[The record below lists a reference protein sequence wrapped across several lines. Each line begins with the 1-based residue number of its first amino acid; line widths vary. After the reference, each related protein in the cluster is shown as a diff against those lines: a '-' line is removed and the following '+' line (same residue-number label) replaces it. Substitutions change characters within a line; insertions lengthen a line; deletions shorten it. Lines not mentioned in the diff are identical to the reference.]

1 MKQECRL
8 QLDSGEERLTFLLM
22 RAKKGDPNARETL
35 LKEYSPFIMRVAAGA
50 SKRYLD
56 PTCDDECSIALI
68 AFNEA
73 IDKYTPAKRCS
84 FLSFANI
91 VIRRRLID
99 YFRRQRHQKKEI
111 PLSGFRSPEDNE
123 EEEPKVIIMGSQTVY
138 QKEMEIDD
146 RRAEIEEF
154 KRVLIRF
161 GITLNQLVES
171 SPKHRDTRENL
182 FYIAEEIINHPPA
195 LAMIMK
201 DGSLLYS
208 WMIKKFGLSRKTLRR
223 HRIFLVAL
231 CLLKT
236 GDFPYLS
243 DYIKVQKER

>member
-8 QLDSGEERLTFLLM
+8 QMDSGQERLTFLLIQ
-22 RAKKGDPNARETL
+22 AKKGDSNARETL
-35 LKEYSPFIMRVAAGA
+35 IKEYSPFIMRVAAVT

-56 PTCDDECSIALI
+56 PTSDDEYSVALI

-73 IDKYTPAKRCS
+73 IDNFSPAKRCS
-84 FLSFANI
+84 FLAFANI

-99 YFRRQRHQKKEI
+99 YFRKQRHKEKEI
-111 PLSGFRSPEDNE
+111 PLSGFQSPEDYE
-123 EEEPKVIIMGSQTVY
+123 EEEPKVIVIGSQIVY
-138 QKEMEIDD
+138 QKEMEIYD
-146 RRAEIEEF
+146 RRAEIEEL
-154 KRVLIRF
+154 KRILAQF

-182 FYIAEEIINHPPA
+182 FYIAEEIINYPPA

-208 WMIKKFGLSRKTLRR
+208 WMTKKFGLSRKTLRR
-223 HRIFLVAL
+223 HRLFLVAL

-243 DYIKVQKER
+243 DYIKVQ